1 METTD
6 STPQLSDSLRRAAI
20 DRSVKAPVLFL
31 FANAAM
37 WLLASTLMGL
47 IASIK
52 LVEPGFLDNDW
63 LWFLNYGRL
72 QPAHVATLVYGWAMQ
87 GALGAAIWLL
97 ARRSGVALERG
108 SGLMLT
114 AGVFWNIGVTL
125 GTLGIFCGQS
135 TSLQWLEFPSYVWPL
150 LLLSFLAIAFRMVA
164 HYARSY
170 KGEGFTLSPHYV
182 LAGLFCFPW
191 IYLTANLLLNRYAI
205 HAPLGA
211 FGAGVNA
218 WYVNTLILLFF
229 TPIGLGLCYYF
240 VPKITGHPVHSY
252 QLAQIGFWGLIV
264 LAGWTGMQKYMGGPL
279 PAWMPGIGG
288 MATLLLLV
296 PAGIVALNLHLT
308 TRGKH
313 GLIETSPTLRFVFVG
328 SFTFVVMS
336 GVAAMIGTFW
346 TGSSL
351 QFTHAEYG
359 YHITAVYGFFSMT
372 LFGAIYYIT
381 PRLAGCEWLSAR
393 MIRNHFWFSVYGIA
407 ALAVCMLAGG
417 LAQGQSQ
424 NSPFNWDQPTL
435 IGSIVNARGFVIGR
449 ALAWAFIL
457 WSNFWF
463 FVHLVFMVLGLGRR
477 SVAPTLLHR
486 EHHDELVSAPTTGA
500 ATATAV

>member
-1 METTD
+1 MEKTD
-6 STPQLSDSLRRAAI
+6 IASPTSDSLRRAAI

-37 WLLASTLMGL
+37 WLLASTVMGL

-52 LVEPGFLDNDW
+52 LVEPGFLDYDC

-87 GALGAAIWLL
+87 AGLGAAIWLL
-97 ARRSGVALERG
+97 ARRSGAVLERG
-108 SGLMLT
+108 AGAMVT
-114 AGVFWNIGVTL
+114 AGVFWNVGVTL
-125 GTLGIFCGQS
+125 GTIGIFGGQS
-135 TSLQWLEFPSYVWPL
+135 TSLQWLEFPAYTWPL
-150 LLLSFLAIAFRMVA
+150 LFLAFVIIACRMVM
-164 HYARSY
+164 HYA
-170 KGEGFTLSPHYV
+170 KNFKEEGFTLSSHYI

-191 IYLTANLLLNRYAI
+191 IYLTANLLLNHFAAD
-205 HAPLGA
+205 APLGA
-211 FGAGVNA
+211 YGAGVNA
-218 WYVNTLILLFF
+218 WYVSTLILLFF

-264 LAGWTGMQKYMGGPL
+264 LAGWTGMQKFMGGPL
-279 PAWMPGIGG
+279 PAWTSAIGG
-288 MATLLLLV
+288 MASLLLLV
-296 PAGIVALNLHLT
+296 PAGIVALNHHLT

-313 GLIETSPTLRFVFVG
+313 GLIESSPTLRFIFVG
-328 SFTFVVMS
+328 SFSFVVMS
-336 GVAAMIGTFW
+336 GVSALIGNFW
-346 TGSSL
+346 TGSKM

-359 YHITAVYGFFSMT
+359 YHITAVYAFFSMT

-393 MIRNHFWFSVYGIA
+393 LIRSHFWFSVYGIA
-407 ALAVCMLAGG
+407 AIAICMVLGG

-424 NSPFNWDQPTL
+424 NSIDNWDQASL
-435 IGSIVNARGFVIGR
+435 YGSIKNARGYLIGR
-449 ALAWAFIL
+449 ILAWGFIL

-486 EHHDELVSAPTTGA
+486 EHHDEPVAAP
-500 ATATAV
+500 ATV

>member
-6 STPQLSDSLRRAAI
+6 STSPNSDSLRRAAI
-20 DRSVKAPVLFL
+20 DRSVKGPVLFL

-37 WLLASTLMGL
+37 WLLASTVMGL

-52 LVEPGFLDNDW
+52 LVNPGFLDGDW
-63 LWFLNYGRL
+63 LWFLNYARL
-72 QPAHVATLVYGWAMQ
+72 QPAHMATLVYGWAIQ
-87 GALGAAIWLL
+87 GGLGAAIWLL
-97 ARRSGVALERG
+97 ARRSGAPVERG
-108 SGLMLT
+108 TGAMIT
-114 AGVFWNIGVTL
+114 AGVFWNVGVTL
-125 GTLGIFCGQS
+125 GVLGILGGQS
-135 TSLQWLEFPSYVWPL
+135 TSLQWLEFPPYIWRL
-150 LLLSFLAIAFRMVA
+150 LLVAFLIIAVRMVT
-164 HYARSY
+164 HYA
-170 KGEGFTLSPHYV
+170 KNFKEEGFTLSSHYV

-191 IYLTANLLLNRYAI
+191 IYLTVNLLLNNYAFDT
-205 HAPLGA
+205 PLGA

-218 WYVNTLILLFF
+218 WYVNAVILLFF
-229 TPIGLGLCYYF
+229 APVGLGLCYYF

-279 PAWMPGIGG
+279 PAWMTAIGG

-313 GLIETSPTLRFVFVG
+313 GLIESSPTLRFVFVG
-328 SFTFVVMS
+328 SFSFLVMS
-336 GVAAMIGTFW
+336 GVSAMIGNFW
-346 TGSSL
+346 TGAEM

-359 YHITAVYGFFSMT
+359 YHIIAVYGFFSMT
-372 LFGAIYYIT
+372 LFGAVYYIT

-393 MIRNHFWFSVYGIA
+393 LIRNHFWFSVYGIA
-407 ALAVCMLAGG
+407 ALAVCMVIGG

-424 NSPFNWDQPTL
+424 NSPDNWNQSFV
-435 IGSIVNARGFVIGR
+435 GSIINARGYLLGR
-449 ALAWAFIL
+449 VLAWAFIL

-486 EHHDELVSAPTTGA
+486 EHHDEPA
-500 ATATAV
+500 ATAAPVTA

>member
-6 STPQLSDSLRRAAI
+6 STSPNSDNLRRAAI

-37 WLLASTLMGL
+37 WLLASTVMGL

-52 LVEPGFLDNDW
+52 LVEPQFLDSDW
-63 LWFLNYGRL
+63 LWFLNYARL
-72 QPAHVATLVYGWAMQ
+72 QPAHLATLVYGWAMQ
-87 GALGAAIWLL
+87 AGLGAAIWLL
-97 ARRSGVALERG
+97 ARRSGAPIERG
-108 SGLMLT
+108 AGTMVT

-125 GTLGIFCGQS
+125 GVIGILSGNG
-135 TSLQWLEFPSYVWPL
+135 TSLQWMEFPAFVWPL
-150 LLLSFLAIAFRMVA
+150 LFIAFLVIACRMVT
-164 HYARSY
+164 HYAKNY
-170 KGEGFTLSPHYV
+170 KEEGFTLSSHYV
-182 LAGLFCFPW
+182 LGALFCFPW
-191 IYLTANLLLNRYAI
+191 VFLTVNLLLNHYALET
-205 HAPLGA
+205 PLGA

-218 WYVNTLILLFF
+218 WYANMVILLFF
-229 TPIGLGLCYYF
+229 APLGLGLCYYF

-264 LAGWTGMQKYMGGPL
+264 LAPWAGMQKYMGGPL
-279 PAWMPGIGG
+279 PSWIWALSG
-288 MATLLLLV
+288 MTTLLLLV

-308 TRGKH
+308 TKGKH
-313 GLIETSPTLRFVFVG
+313 GLIESSPTLRFVFVG
-328 SFTFVVMS
+328 SFSYVVMS
-336 GVAAMIGTFW
+336 GVLALISNVW
-346 TGSSL
+346 TGGAM

-359 YHITAVYGFFSMT
+359 YHIIAVYAFFSMT
-372 LFGAIYYIT
+372 LFGTIYYIT

-393 MIRNHFWFSVYGIA
+393 LIRNHFWFSVYGIA
-407 ALAVCMLAGG
+407 ALAICMVIGG

-424 NSPFNWDQPTL
+424 NSPDNWDQSL
-435 IGSIVNARGFVIGR
+435 LGSIVNARGYLIGR
-449 ALAWAFIL
+449 ILAWAFIL

-486 EHHDELVSAPTTGA
+486 EHHDEPAAAP
-500 ATATAV
+500 ATA

>member
-6 STPQLSDSLRRAAI
+6 STSPTSDSLRRAAI

-37 WLLASTLMGL
+37 WLLASTVMGL

-52 LVEPGFLDNDW
+52 LVDPEFLSSDW

-72 QPAHVATLVYGWAMQ
+72 QPAHMTTLVYGWAMQ
-87 GALGAAIWLL
+87 AGLGAAIWLL
-97 ARRSGVALERG
+97 ARRSGAPLERG
-108 SGLMLT
+108 AGSMVT

-125 GTLGIFCGQS
+125 GVIGIFAGQS
-135 TSLQWLEFPSYVWPL
+135 TSLQWLEFPAYVWPL
-150 LLLSFLAIAFRMVA
+150 LLLSFLIIACRMVA
-164 HYARSY
+164 HYARNF
-170 KGEGFTLSPHYV
+170 KGSGFTLSAHYV

-191 IYLTANLLLNRYAI
+191 IFLTVNLVLNGYAL

-229 TPIGLGLCYYF
+229 SPIGLGLCYYF
-240 VPKITGHPVHSY
+240 VPKITGHPVYSY
-252 QLAQIGFWGLIV
+252 QLAQLSFWGLII
-264 LAGWTGMQKYMGGPL
+264 LGGWTGMQKYMGGPF
-279 PAWMPGIGG
+279 PAWMWAVGG
-288 MATLLLLV
+288 TATLLLLV

-308 TRGKH
+308 TKGKH
-313 GLIETSPTLRFVFVG
+313 NLIETSPTLRFVFVG
-328 SFTFVVMS
+328 SFAFVVMS
-336 GVAAMIGTFW
+336 GVSALIGNLWSGT
-346 TGSSL
+346 SM

-359 YHITAVYGFFSMT
+359 YHIIAIYGFFSMT

-393 MIRNHFWFSVYGIA
+393 LIRNHFWFSVYGIA
-407 ALAVCMLAGG
+407 ALTVCMVAGG

-424 NSPFNWDQPTL
+424 NNPLNWDQSFV
-435 IGSIVNARGFVIGR
+435 GSIINARGFVIGR

-463 FVHLVFMVLGLGRR
+463 FTHLVFMVLGLGRR

-486 EHHDELVSAPTTGA
+486 EHHDEPVPAP
-500 ATATAV
+500 ATV